1 MDFRNLRQCRTVLT
15 RVGTVKPEGCCW
27 CQRFRLI
34 RTKCSDTIHWI
45 LNLQHLFGIILWFPF
60 ICNNAYSGLNKLLCN
75 VNHFDELP
83 FECTYNVNLRQ
94 ESTESCKAQMS
105 CFFLMQRM
113 NKLKNIYI
121 FIQKNV
127 CVLGDLT
134 STPTF
139 LLSFSISSKLQGLP
153 ALHDHDVI
161 TDITYKVSSQFYV
174 NMHNV
179 V

>member
-1 MDFRNLRQCRTVLT
+1 
-15 RVGTVKPEGCCW
+15 
-27 CQRFRLI
+27 
-34 RTKCSDTIHWI
+34 
-45 LNLQHLFGIILWFPF
+45 
-60 ICNNAYSGLNKLLCN
+60 
-75 VNHFDELP
+75 
-83 FECTYNVNLRQ
+83 
-94 ESTESCKAQMS
+94 
-105 CFFLMQRM
+105 MQRM

-139 LLSFSISSKLQGLP
+139 PLSFSISSKLQGLP